1 MHLDPLIPALVGTA
15 FAVLLIGLL
24 LRRLGQPQII
34 AYLAVGVAIGPHG
47 LGWISD
53 IHTVQRLGDAGVIL
67 LLFFVGMEISL
78 PHLVANWRIPIVGT
92 LVQIIASV
100 GAVIA
105 VGTWLNWPTSRSVL
119 LGFVTSLSST
129 AIVIRLLQD
138 SGEADTAVGR
148 DVVGVLLAQ
157 DLALIPMLIVIAH
170 LSGAA
175 TGTANLT
182 LQIVGALGLGALLV
196 YIARGGTVRFP
207 LISSLRGDHEFQV
220 FAAFAVCF
228 GLAFLT
234 GAVGLS
240 TAVGAFVGGI
250 LVAAARETQW
260 IRDVLEPFRV
270 LLVAFFFV
278 SIGMLLDL
286 RFVSANIGVVV
297 LLVSIALITNTLINS
312 TIFRVLGRSWHDS
325 WYGGA
330 LLAQI
335 GEFSFVLA
343 AVGLTA
349 RVISDFAYQVAI
361 AVIALTMVAS
371 PGWIVA
377 VRHLRSGGSRRRQFV

>member
-15 FAVLLIGLL
+15 FAVLLVGLIF
-24 LRRLGQPQII
+24 RRLRQPQVI
-34 AYLAVGVAIGPHG
+34 AYIAVGIAIGPHG

-53 IHTVQRLGDAGVIL
+53 VHIAQRLGDTGVIL

-78 PHLVANWRIPIVGT
+78 PHLVANWRIPIIGT
-92 LVQIIASV
+92 LVQIAASV
-100 GAVIA
+100 GAVVA
-105 VGTWLNWPTSRSVL
+105 VGSWLDWPITRSVL

-129 AIVIRLLQD
+129 AIVIRLLED
-138 SGEADTAVGR
+138 LGEADTHVGR

-157 DLALIPMLIVIAH
+157 DLALVPMLIVIAH
-170 LSGAA
+170 LSGSS
-175 TGTANLT
+175 TETANLT
-182 LQIVGALGLGALLV
+182 LQVVGTLGLGLLLV
-196 YIARGGTVRFP
+196 YIARGGSVRLP
-207 LISSLRGDHEFQV
+207 ITSWVRADHEFQV

-234 GAVGLS
+234 AAFGLS

-260 IRDVLEPFRV
+260 IRETLEPFRI

-286 RFVSANIGVVV
+286 RFVAANTVTIL
-297 LLVSIALITNTLINS
+297 LLVSIALTTNTLINGI
-312 TIFRVLGRSWHDS
+312 IFRVLGRSWHDS
-325 WYGGA
+325 WYGGV

-349 RVISDFAYQVAI
+349 QVITHFAYQAAI
-361 AVIALTMVAS
+361 AVIALTMVLS

-377 VRHLRSGGSRRRQFV
+377 VRHLGARRSQPSRAA